1 MDERLYYKEIVYNMC
16 LGSIEEEKGGQK
28 MKKYVLGNVLRL
40 FSYILKGIDEE
51 LFLHGHRVAYILLKY
66 LEEQGKYSEY
76 EINQMV
82 QIAILHDIGACKLEE
97 RFKHE
102 FPKADLSNHSVCG
115 YIFLENYTV
124 YSTDMAEIC
133 LYHHIP
139 YDKYSLISIRYKEI
153 AMLFNILN
161 DIDNIYI
168 NRLSLDMGKLLSH
181 IDEEFTIEVCNIFS
195 KINEDDILYKKI
207 SSEEYLSELYNYL
220 DTIEISKEELEQFTK
235 MIIQWNNF
243 RSRGTLYNDLIR
255 KYNEINNQY
264 EELCRDK
271 TES

>member
-102 FPKADLSNHSVCG
+102 FPEADLSNHSVCG

-133 LYHHIP
+133 LYHHLP
-139 YDKYSLISIRYKEI
+139 YEKYSLINSRYK
-153 AMLFNILN
+153 
-161 DIDNIYI
+161 D
-168 NRLSLDMGKLLSH
+168 
-181 IDEEFTIEVCNIFS
+181 VV
-195 KINEDDILYKKI
+195 
-207 SSEEYLSELYNYL
+207 
-220 DTIEISKEELEQFTK
+220 
-235 MIIQWNNF
+235 
-243 RSRGTLYNDLIR
+243 
-255 KYNEINNQY
+255 
-264 EELCRDK
+264 
-271 TES
+271 